1 MISMPN
7 EPSTSLRRALLG
19 CLCGMLLALP
29 VAASAQQAQ
38 DDDEDTFEQRIIKNI
53 LGGMGV
59 NVGQPGIDYR
69 ERSPLV
75 IPPSLDLPPPQAAG
89 AAVRNPAWPREPD
102 RKVVV
107 RNKPNARATA
117 QDPGTDSALTPDELR
132 RGTNPRAA
140 RVTDPSQTTGSIE
153 EANIGRPLSPSQLGS
168 SSIFNWNALMGTHL
182 NEQTQFTGEPTRG
195 SLTQPPPGYQTPSPN
210 YAYGS
215 GVDKGSGWKIPTL
228 LDRAV
233 GRE

>member
-1 MISMPN
+1 MPN
-7 EPSTSLRRALLG
+7 EPSTTLRRALLG

-89 AAVRNPAWPREPD
+89 TAVRNPAWPREPD

-117 QDPGTDSALTPDELR
+117 EDPGTDSVLTPDELR
-132 RGTNPRAA
+132 RGTNPRAG

-153 EANIGRPLSPSQLGS
+153 EANIGRPMSPSQLGS

-182 NEQTQFTGEPTRG
+182 NEQTQFTGEPTRD

-215 GVDKGSGWKIPTL
+215 GVDKGSGWKIPTI

>member
-19 CLCGMLLALP
+19 CLSGMLLALP

-89 AAVRNPAWPREPD
+89 TAVRNPAWPREPD

-117 QDPGTDSALTPDELR
+117 EDPGTDSVLTPDELR
-132 RGTNPRAA
+132 RGTNPRAG

-153 EANIGRPLSPSQLGS
+153 EANIGRPMSPSQLGS

-210 YAYGS
+210 YAYGA